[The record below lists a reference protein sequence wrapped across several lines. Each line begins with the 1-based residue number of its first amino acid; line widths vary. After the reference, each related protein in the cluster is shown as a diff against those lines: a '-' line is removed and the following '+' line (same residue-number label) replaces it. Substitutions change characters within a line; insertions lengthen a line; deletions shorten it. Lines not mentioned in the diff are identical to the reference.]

1 MKRSFGLFVIVA
13 SLLCFVGSAQAV
25 DPVKF
30 MGLKAGKWNQ
40 YRVGDY
46 CGNFLNDR
54 GVKIATTAEGNFL
67 WKNYE
72 KQDGSWVHGDDYIF
86 KVEPPNLVCSVSS
99 TAMRP
104 GCSLRQLAS
113 PESSRSSPL
122 LSIKGRSSIKPHKRA
137 SPF

>member
-40 YRVGDY
+40 YRVGDF

-54 GVKIATTAEGNFL
+54 GVKIATTPEGNFL
-67 WKNYE
+67 WKHYE
-72 KQDGSWVHGDDYIF
+72 KQDGNWVHGDDYIL
-86 KVEPPNLVCSVSS
+86 KVEATKLSVL
-99 TAMRP
+99 
-104 GCSLRQLAS
+104 GFIDRQ
-113 PESSRSSPL
+113 
-122 LSIKGRSSIKPHKRA
+122 
-137 SPF
+137 